1 MEQPQT
7 IKYSSYTPSQKK
19 ATKKY
24 RENNK
29 DKVNEQRKKY
39 YQSRKERD
47 PNFLIYKR
55 EKAKEYYAKKK
66 VELKEDLLTLL
77 NVVKDIE
84 ETKEEPIVEE
94 PIIEEP
100 IVEEIKVIEIPVLD
114 ETKAE
119 KKKRIYIRKN
129 KIV

>member
-55 EKAKEYYAKKK
+55 EKAKEYYAKKRIVK
-66 VELKEDLLTLL
+66 EPIIEETKEDI
-77 NVVKDIE
+77 VE
-84 ETKEEPIVEE
+84 ETKEEPIVEV
-94 PIIEEP
+94 PK
-100 IVEEIKVIEIPVLD
+100 VEEIKVVEIPVID
-114 ETKAE
+114 ETITE
-119 KKKRIYIRKN
+119 KKKRIYVRKN
-129 KIV
+129 KVV

>member
-55 EKAKEYYAKKK
+55 DKAKEYYAKKK
-66 VELKEDLLTLL
+66 AELKEDLLLL
-77 NVVKDIE
+77 IDVVKGIE
-84 ETKEEPIVEE
+84 ETKEEPI
-94 PIIEEP
+94 
-100 IVEEIKVIEIPVLD
+100 EEIKEEPKIEEVKVVELPIID
-114 ETKAE
+114 ETITE

-129 KIV
+129 KPV